1 MQTDDNKEILK
12 RLDTM
17 VYLLLELKDRDGKMP
32 VKDKVKLLSET
43 GMDYN
48 QIASVLGKTPG
59 NIAVYL
65 TMLKKNKK
73 ESKNEEV
80 KEDEQGG

>member
-1 MQTDDNKEILK
+1 
-12 RLDTM
+12 M

-32 VKDKVKLLSET
+32 IKDKIKLLSET

-65 TMLKKNKK
+65 TMLKKSKK
-73 ESKNEEV
+73 EIKEEGV
-80 KEDEQGG
+80 KEENEQRG